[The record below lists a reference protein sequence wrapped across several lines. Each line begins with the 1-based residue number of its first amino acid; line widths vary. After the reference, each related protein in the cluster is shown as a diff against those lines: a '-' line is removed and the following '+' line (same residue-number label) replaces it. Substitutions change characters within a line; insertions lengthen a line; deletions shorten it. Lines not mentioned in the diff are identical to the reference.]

1 MNILNTKEDY
11 LNLFLADKE
20 SGKAELRN
28 LLTNRFH
35 WFDVEILESDI
46 EVDSTH
52 RIIGDDSERILQ
64 EYKEDSNSR
73 LFMLGFTV
81 EEVERLINES

>member
-11 LNLFLADKE
+11 LNLLQINKNEAKI
-20 SGKAELRN
+20 ELQN
-28 LLTNRFH
+28 LLDNRFH
-35 WFDVEILESDI
+35 WFDVAVLEADE
-46 EVDSTH
+46 EVDTTH
-52 RIIGDDSERILQ
+52 RIIGETDERILQ

>member
-1 MNILNTKEDY
+1 VLE
-11 LNLFLADKE
+11 ADE
-20 SGKAELRN
+20 
-28 LLTNRFH
+28 
-35 WFDVEILESDI
+35 
-46 EVDSTH
+46 EVDTTH
-52 RIIGDDSERILQ
+52 RIIGETDERILQ

>member
-11 LNLFLADKE
+11 LNLLQINKNEAKI
-20 SGKAELRN
+20 ELQN

-35 WFDVEILESDI
+35 WFDVAVLESDI

-52 RIIGDDSERILQ
+52 RIIGESDERILQ
-64 EYKEDSNSR
+64 EYREDSNSR